1 MINTLIISTNDL
13 KSNTIIE
20 NNLEDHVILPN
31 IINAHLVD
39 LQEVLG
45 DVFFADLLNKVRT
58 ETTNTDE
65 DFLID
70 SYIIPFL
77 IQVSLYRCIPYLWS
91 KFENSSIVL
100 KETDT
105 QKSIDLDQLKFLR
118 SDIKNDLDFIKQ
130 RLIRYLCDKS
140 SLFPSY
146 NNPDLLNPSKSAYNT
161 TGIYLGGIE
170 DECCKNI
177 FK

>member
-1 MINTLIISTNDL
+1 MIRTLLISTQDL
-13 KSNTIIE
+13 KNNTIIE
-20 NNLEDHVILPN
+20 HNLEDHVILPN
-31 IINAHLVD
+31 ITNSHIVD

-45 DVFFADLLNKVRT
+45 DIFYVELLNKVRT

-65 DFLID
+65 NFLID
-70 SYIIPFL
+70 NYIIPFL
-77 IQVSLYRCIPYLWS
+77 IQCSLYRCIPYLWS

-130 RLIRYLCDKS
+130 RLVRYLCDKAN
-140 SLFPSY
+140 LFPAYS
-146 NNPDLLNPSKSAYNT
+146 NPDLLNPSKSAYNT
-161 TGIYLGGIE
+161 TGIYLGGTD

>member
-1 MINTLIISTNDL
+1 MIRTLLISTQDL
-13 KSNTIIE
+13 KNNTIIE
-20 NNLEDHVILPN
+20 NNLEDHILLPA
-31 IINAHLVD
+31 ITNAHIVD

-70 SYIIPFL
+70 NYIIPL
-77 IQVSLYRCIPYLWS
+77 LLQVSLYRSIPYLWS
-91 KFENSSIVL
+91 KIENSSIVL

-118 SDIKNDLDFIKQ
+118 IDIKNDLDFIKQ
-130 RLIRYLCDKS
+130 RLIRYLCDKA
-140 SLFPSY
+140 SLFPLYS
-146 NNPDLLNPSKSAYNT
+146 NPDLLAPNKNAYNT
-161 TGIYLGGIE
+161 FGVYLG
-170 DECCKNI
+170 DATKPDCN
-177 FK
+177 FYD